1 MYKAYNWQFNKEIV
15 SIFDEHIK
23 KSVPLYKMFHKD
35 IVDMSVY
42 FAQKNSNII
51 DIGTSTGVLAS
62 DLYRINKDRNI
73 KCIGID
79 IEEDMIREASSRYP
93 ELELEFECVNA
104 LSFDYTNASV
114 VTIMLTLQFLS
125 KKDREHLLKKIHD
138 EMNLGGAVF
147 IVEKIRTNNLEIHDI
162 YNDIYYDFKRESFS
176 DTEILEKNIS
186 LRGIMKPLTLDK
198 NIEILN
204 NAGFS
209 TYDIFLKYNNFVGIL
224 TVKEKRNYE

>member
-42 FAQKNSNII
+42 FAQKNSSIV

-62 DLYRINKDRNI
+62 DLYEINKDRNI
-73 KCIGID
+73 ECIGID
-79 IEEDMIREASSRYP
+79 IEEDMIYEASKRYP
-93 ELELEFECVNA
+93 QVKFECANA
-104 LSFDYTNASV
+104 LSFDYTNVSV
-114 VTIMLTLQFLS
+114 VTAMLTLQFLS
-125 KKDREHLLKKIHD
+125 KKDREYLLKKIHD

-224 TVKEKRNYE
+224 AVKEKHHDE

>member
-15 SIFDEHIK
+15 SIFDEHIE
-23 KSVPLYKMFHKD
+23 KSVPLYKIFHKD
-35 IVDMSVY
+35 IIDMSVY
-42 FAQKNSNII
+42 FAQKKSTIV
-51 DIGTSTGVLAS
+51 DVGASTGVLIS
-62 DLYRINKDRNI
+62 DLYKINKDRDVE
-73 KCIGID
+73 CIGID
-79 IEEDMIREASSRYP
+79 IEEDMIYEASRRYP
-93 ELELEFECVNA
+93 EIEFKCENA
-104 LSFDYTNASV
+104 LSFDYTNTSV
-114 VTIMLTLQFLS
+114 VTIVLTLQFLS
-125 KKDREHLLKKIHD
+125 EKDRVCLLKKIYN

-162 YNDIYYDFKRESFS
+162 YNDIYYDFKRENFS

-198 NIEILN
+198 NIEALK

-224 TVKEKRNYE
+224 AVKEKC

>member
-1 MYKAYNWQFNKEIV
+1 MYKPYNWQFNKEVV

-23 KSVPLYKMFHKD
+23 KSVPLYKTFHKD

-42 FAQKNSNII
+42 FAQKNSNIV
-51 DIGTSTGVLAS
+51 DIGTSTGVLVS
-62 DLYRINKDRNI
+62 DLYNINKNRNI

-79 IEEDMIREASSRYP
+79 IEEDMINEASKRYP
-93 ELELEFECVNA
+93 DVEFICADA
-104 LSFDYTNASV
+104 LSFDFSNTSV

-125 KKDREHLLKKIHD
+125 NKDREFLLKKIHD

-147 IVEKIRTNNLEIHDI
+147 IVEKIRTSNPEIHDI
-162 YNDIYYDFKRESFS
+162 YNDIYYDFKREGFS

-198 NIEILN
+198 NIEIIQ

-209 TYDIFLKYNNFVGIL
+209 TYDIFLKYNNFIGIL
-224 TVKEKRNYE
+224 AVKEKYHID